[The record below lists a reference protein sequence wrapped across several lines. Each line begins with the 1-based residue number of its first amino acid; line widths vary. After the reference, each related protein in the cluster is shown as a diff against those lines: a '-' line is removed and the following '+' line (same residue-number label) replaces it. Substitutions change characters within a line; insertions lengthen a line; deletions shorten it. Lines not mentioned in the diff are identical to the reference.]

1 MFENH
6 LVLLLEHLLQ
16 TQAVVSLVV
25 DVYEFNE
32 FRGFPRQVPQE
43 AVGFVTGRAG
53 NFLRSIEES

>member
-1 MFENH
+1 MNENH

-32 FRGFPRQVPQE
+32 FRGFFSARFHKKPS
-43 AVGFVTGRAG
+43 A
-53 NFLRSIEES
+53 L